1 MIVSKEKIDK
11 VADKMVEPLES
22 QQEELRNK
30 MGENITNFL
39 NEKVIPKE
47 IQEVFIK
54 YPEVF
59 EKQSSTYLN
68 YGRNYFYIVIDTVKV
83 QEFLGKDSVRL
94 QDLPEVK
101 KILLNDYTNYCD
113 LQDKKIELRNKIK
126 CVLSKL
132 RTYSKV
138 SKELPDAYRVLLE
151 VDKSLEKES
160 MCDSIESLQAS
171 IQSIKG
177 K

>member
-1 MIVSKEKIDK
+1 MIVSKEKIDR

-30 MGENITNFL
+30 MGENITNYL

-47 IQEVFIK
+47 IQEMFIK
-54 YPEVF
+54 YPDVF
-59 EKQSSTYLN
+59 DKQNSTYLN
-68 YGRNYFYIVIDTVKV
+68 YGRNSFYIGINTVKV
-83 QEFLGKDSVRL
+83 HNFLGEDSVRL

-101 KILLNDYTNYCD
+101 KILLKDYTNYCD

-132 RTYSKV
+132 KTYSKV
-138 SKELPDAYRVLLE
+138 SKELPDVYKVLLE
-151 VDKSLEKES
+151 VDKSSGKES